1 MGFPSILN
9 RCESWYFQD
18 VIYSQTPF
26 ELNLECFFCPCYLH
40 VKKITLKNK
49 EDETICITE
58 LFRYRQASL
67 IWNFLLW
74 KAYDA
79 SLGNLDNCSQF
90 WEKVLSQNSISKV
103 FWFVPSIMQIT
114 PVPRKHKAS
123 WVLPGIESY
132 RFESAHYRAHCF
144 ERPLNVLNLQVSHKS
159 LVCFHLKFWVL
170 VKQWE
175 ELETSWTQTIFNILD
190 IVWECF
196 YRCVAKLGVCISMS
210 HRRTQGASKQ
220 KFPSKPKG
228 ITLNIN
234 IWEDRFP
241 TSTDQGNRSRIG
253 DFENHLRAH
262 NFQVEKAHDPAT
274 VSGNARNINIQLKTT
289 EYGNTGK
296 FFERLRRQWCSSI
309 CRLGDSFWLES
320 AETSNNTF
328 KYKSDGTRQ
337 VLQTTSFSFGS
348 FFNRGTY
355 IKHWSSDEDAPFI
368 DDGNIQSEF
377 EHDTKTLAITY
388 FKAGAPE
395 GFKEVR
401 IEMEYKQFENYVVVN
416 ENISQ
421 GTIHFY
427 FPLQWP
433 PKVSEGN

>member
-1 MGFPSILN
+1 
-9 RCESWYFQD
+9 
-18 VIYSQTPF
+18 
-26 ELNLECFFCPCYLH
+26 
-40 VKKITLKNK
+40 
-49 EDETICITE
+49 
-58 LFRYRQASL
+58 
-67 IWNFLLW
+67 
-74 KAYDA
+74 
-79 SLGNLDNCSQF
+79 
-90 WEKVLSQNSISKV
+90 
-103 FWFVPSIMQIT
+103 
-114 PVPRKHKAS
+114 
-123 WVLPGIESY
+123 
-132 RFESAHYRAHCF
+132 
-144 ERPLNVLNLQVSHKS
+144 
-159 LVCFHLKFWVL
+159 
-170 VKQWE
+170 
-175 ELETSWTQTIFNILD
+175 
-190 IVWECF
+190 
-196 YRCVAKLGVCISMS
+196 MS

-241 TSTDQGNRSRIG
+241 TSTGQGNRSRIG

-309 CRLGDSFWLES
+309 CPLGDSFWLES
-320 AETSNNTF
+320 AETPQNTF

-355 IKHWSSDEDAPFI
+355 IKHWSSDAPFI
-368 DDGNIQSEF
+368 DHGNIQSEF
-377 EHDTKTLAITY
+377 EHDTKTLITY
-388 FKAGAPE
+388 FKAYAPE
-395 GFKEVR
+395 GIKEVR
-401 IEMEYKQFENYVVVN
+401 IEMEYRQFENYVVVN